1 MYSIIVLHTSCF
13 GFPRATPSSIY
24 NRFSASWKYLASVA
38 VHFFPSVFHCLPMP
52 SEFLDFT
59 KPAPNWP
66 ALLFRKCIS
75 YKRAVIIACYY
86 YNVSILV
93 TTGFQDWESSVFFY
107 ISFRTY
113 CFCLNQCFF
122 TVLFSSTW
130 IYILNILFLSKVI
143 FTKMSL
149 LFLGIITMT
158 FSFFQIFY
166 DFVIAFFV

>member
-1 MYSIIVLHTSCF
+1 MLRDHSLLLLL
-13 GFPRATPSSIY
+13 Y
-24 NRFSASWKYLASVA
+24 NFV
-38 VHFFPSVFHCLPMP
+38 PSVFHCLPMP

-93 TTGFQDWESSVFFY
+93 TCGFQDRKSSVFFY
-107 ISFRTY
+107 ISFRAG
-113 CFCLNQCFF
+113 CFCLDQCFF

>member
-1 MYSIIVLHTSCF
+1 MPQGYLLLLLL
-13 GFPRATPSSIY
+13 Y
-24 NRFSASWKYLASVA
+24 NFV
-38 VHFFPSVFHCLPMP
+38 PSVFHCLPIP

-75 YKRAVIIACYY
+75 YKRAVIITCYY

-93 TTGFQDWESSVFFY
+93 TCGFQDRKSSVFFY
-107 ISFRTY
+107 ISFRTG
-113 CFCLNQCFF
+113 CFCLDQCFF
-122 TVLFSSTW
+122 AVLFSSTW

>member
-1 MYSIIVLHTSCF
+1 MLQDHSLLLLL
-13 GFPRATPSSIY
+13 Y
-24 NRFSASWKYLASVA
+24 NFV
-38 VHFFPSVFHCLPMP
+38 PSVFHCLPMP
-52 SEFLDFT
+52 SEFLEFT

-75 YKRAVIIACYY
+75 YKRAVIISCYD
-86 YNVSILV
+86 YNVSTLI
-93 TTGFQDWESSVFFY
+93 TCSFQDRESSIFFY
-107 ISFRTY
+107 ISFRAG
-113 CFCLNQCFF
+113 CLCLDQCFF

>member
-1 MYSIIVLHTSCF
+1 MLQDHSLLLLL
-13 GFPRATPSSIY
+13 Y
-24 NRFSASWKYLASVA
+24 NFV
-38 VHFFPSVFHCLPMP
+38 PSVFHCLPMP

-93 TTGFQDWESSVFFY
+93 TCGFQDRKSSVFFY
-107 ISFRTY
+107 ISFRAG
-113 CFCLNQCFF
+113 CFCLDQCFF

>member
-1 MYSIIVLHTSCF
+1 MLQDHSLLLLL
-13 GFPRATPSSIY
+13 Y
-24 NRFSASWKYLASVA
+24 NFV
-38 VHFFPSVFHCLPMP
+38 PSVFHCLPMP

-75 YKRAVIIACYY
+75 YKRAVIITCYY

-93 TTGFQDWESSVFFY
+93 TCGFQDRKSSVFFY
-107 ISFRTY
+107 ISFRAG
-113 CFCLNQCFF
+113 CFCLDQCFF

-149 LFLGIITMT
+149 LFLDIITMT